1 MIDIRHKLCEQ
12 CGDVRAN
19 AKYRGHCVR
28 CFIHKFPDE
37 PVARNYKTKER
48 AVQDYLQEQFG
59 ADRTLVFDQRVAP
72 VVSATGVHDTPCS
85 ARRPDVFID
94 MGEYVVV
101 VEIDEDQHESYDTT
115 CESKRIMQIF
125 ADAGRRPLVV
135 VRFNPDDYT
144 DEHGRKVRTP
154 WGIHKT
160 TGVLIVRPSQR
171 EAWQK
176 RLGALRDAV
185 EAALETPPAKEV
197 TLVHICYSQF

>member
-1 MIDIRHKLCEQ
+1 MVNIRSKKCVQ
-12 CGDVRAN
+12 CGDVEAN
-19 AKYRGHCVR
+19 PKYRGHCSR
-28 CFIHKFPDE
+28 CFMYKFPDE

-48 AVQDYLQEQFG
+48 TVQEFLQGHFG
-59 ADRTLVFDQRVAP
+59 AEHTLVFDRRVDP
-72 VVSATGVHDTPCS
+72 VVPTTGVCDTQCS
-85 ARRPDVFID
+85 TRRPDVFID

-101 VEIDEDQHESYDTT
+101 VEIDEDQHVSYDKT
-115 CESKRIMQIF
+115 CENKRIMQIF

-171 EAWQK
+171 KAWQD
-176 RLGALRDAV
+176 RLTALRGAV
-185 EAALETPPAKEV
+185 ESALENPPTKEI
-197 TLVHICYSQF
+197 TLVHVCFSMN